1 METLRR
7 KIYHAARIPKA
18 APLSAKCNVCNT
30 CRGAPLSAGAVNF
43 SAALDRVQMR
53 WYNIN
58 GSNKC
63 LAEIKKMNV
72 LFMNKKGVNDK
83 I

>member
-43 SAALDRVQMR
+43 SAALDSAQMR

-58 GSNKC
+58 GGNKY

>member
-18 APLSAKCNVCNT
+18 APLSAKYNICNI

-43 SAALDRVQMR
+43 SAALDSAQMR

-58 GSNKC
+58 GSNNC
-63 LAEIKKMNV
+63 FAEIKV
-72 LFMNKKGVNDK
+72 LVVYEENNK
-83 I
+83 